1 MKFVDEQVRPLALAP
16 VFRHAVE
23 HGIGDNQKSHGF
35 ELTPQIHNVI
45 DNDAVLGV
53 HIGFMGKG
61 IQTAGGEQLQRQRQI
76 AGFFLRLCQQ
86 LFPENTKRRDRAAAL
101 IGRIH
106 GVYAPVDD
114 ALLQGADA
122 AAVKLFKQGQDKLG
136 FIYYRVAAVAVALH
150 HVHGVDMVGAARRNA
165 DDLTAQ
171 RLTQR
176 IILALGI
183 TDQNIIL
190 RGQRQKDDQ
199 LLCRKR
205 FAAAGYAGNDG
216 GLVEQI
222 CTVAQQQIAGDGV
235 LTVINAAWLHDLLHT
250 ERHQRRQRFRGE
262 GAQNINFPHA
272 NGQCRVQA
280 VHLLKSQRGHLA
292 HPLCGRGEDVVGV
305 SVQLLLAVRRM
316 HQRHHAQKHPLVT
329 GGEVVKKFLHLR
341 PLLFHVVWDR
351 AGEIVV
357 LLLLA

>member
-1 MKFVDEQVRPLALAP
+1 
-16 VFRHAVE
+16 
-23 HGIGDNQKSHGF
+23 
-35 ELTPQIHNVI
+35 
-45 DNDAVLGV
+45 
-53 HIGFMGKG
+53 
-61 IQTAGGEQLQRQRQI
+61 
-76 AGFFLRLCQQ
+76 
-86 LFPENTKRRDRAAAL
+86 
-101 IGRIH
+101 
-106 GVYAPVDD
+106 
-114 ALLQGADA
+114 
-122 AAVKLFKQGQDKLG
+122 
-136 FIYYRVAAVAVALH
+136 
-150 HVHGVDMVGAARRNA
+150 MVGGARRNA

-235 LTVINAAWLHDLLHT
+235 LTVINAARLHDLLHT

-272 NGQCRVQA
+272 NGQCCVQA
-280 VHLLKSQRGHLA
+280 VHLLKAQRGHLA
-292 HPLCGRGEDVVGV
+292 HPLCGRGEDIVGV

-316 HQRHHAQKHPLVT
+316 HQRHHAQKHSLVT
-329 GGEVVKKFLHLR
+329 GGEVVKKFLHLS
-341 PLLFHVVWDR
+341 PLLFHVVGDR